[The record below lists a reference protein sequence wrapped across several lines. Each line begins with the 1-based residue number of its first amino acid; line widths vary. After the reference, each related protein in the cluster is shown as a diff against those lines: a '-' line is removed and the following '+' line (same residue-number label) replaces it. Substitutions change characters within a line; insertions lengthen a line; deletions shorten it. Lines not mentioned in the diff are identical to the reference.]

1 MSKDSGYKFKFSV
14 PKGWVQLPVLDNRKA
29 VQRDRKLDAWSA
41 QQARKMLNEHAPE
54 EQLTLLTRQ
63 LTSLTYGARARG
75 AMYGLALYPP
85 TVSHLV
91 AILDVKRLVP
101 DRQYSEITFDVLRDL
116 YAKYSA
122 DTVGDIN
129 ETQAD
134 LPSGPALRVH
144 RKRVE
149 AGDSAGQGTLMEGVT
164 LAIRPPEMD
173 DAIVMIMTWTDL
185 QLGERLAEM
194 ADAIAKTI
202 KVTPA

>member
-1 MSKDSGYKFKFSV
+1 MSTKRSYGIDFSF
-14 PKGWVQLPVLDNRKA
+14 PPGWVQLPVLDNRKA

-41 QQARKMLNEHAPE
+41 QQARKMLNEPPE

-101 DRQYSEITFDVLRDL
+101 DRQYPEITFDVLREL

-173 DAIVMIMTWTDL
+173 DAIMIMTWTDL
-185 QLGERLAEM
+185 QLGGAARG
-194 ADAIAKTI
+194 DGRRDC
-202 KVTPA
+202 